1 MSLEEREGSS
11 AQRPRDRGRPRPSPR
26 RLQCR
31 HQGSQGGGERGVHAC
46 CSSRVAHI
54 QEQLCRNRSTDTER
68 AKPRRRTVH
77 PETGHRH
84 ARPPASPR
92 EAPGPGRSGGCG
104 QTARGVASEGLGRG
118 QLSHAYTRRGNPGLL
133 STGCH
138 QEASGL
144 LWAD

>member
-1 MSLEEREGSS
+1 MLAAAVVWHTSKSSS
-11 AQRPRDRGRPRPSPR
+11 A
-26 RLQCR
+26 
-31 HQGSQGGGERGVHAC
+31 
-46 CSSRVAHI
+46 
-54 QEQLCRNRSTDTER
+54 
-68 AKPRRRTVH
+68 
-77 PETGHRH
+77 ETGAQTPSERSR
-84 ARPPASPR
+84 AVAPSTQRLAVGTPRPPASPS
-92 EAPGPGRSGGCG
+92 EAPRPGRSGGCG

>member
-68 AKPRRRTVH
+68 AKPRPRTVH
-77 PETGHRH
+77 PETGRRH
-84 ARPPASPR
+84 APATRFSERGTPPRAERRLRTDSEGR
-92 EAPGPGRSGGCG
+92 GLRGPG
-104 QTARGVASEGLGRG
+104 
-118 QLSHAYTRRGNPGLL
+118 
-133 STGCH
+133 
-138 QEASGL
+138 
-144 LWAD
+144 